1 MDFTARVL
9 DSLTSFSDEQLDRVT
24 ATSSVF
30 FDRRWFRM
38 LDALDLEP
46 LVRGKIAMRYVV
58 VTRSAEPVAV
68 CPFIVTRS
76 KSIYFFYSLK
86 KFFFTSWQ
94 AELLRMNQE
103 KASFIRW
110 IGGVVAA
117 YLGFARATGAGTDGW
132 VLAVSPISHRGDIA
146 IAPMTKEDEQ
156 AVREKVIDALQE
168 VAKDENLPLCF
179 FGVQQERDSLRQT
192 LVRRDFAELFLIYD
206 NLLQLPVTSFDEY
219 LNLFRSDA
227 RRLFNREMK
236 QAREAGVRFEVTHNL
251 NQVSNCMERL
261 YDATYSKYGEE
272 HFHHP
277 ASFWSALG
285 RHVAPHA
292 EALIAYR
299 DREPV
304 GFSALLHKNED
315 LYFWRVG
322 RTYDGEIGE
331 APIYFNLAFYEPV
344 KRALELG
351 AKRLW
356 LGSGAWEAK
365 RRRGATG
372 HALYSYLWFPRRW
385 ARWVLM
391 PYIGTFCRISQE
403 QQAAATQPSA
413 YLKAGVDSASGLP
426 APHVPQRRK
435 DRSSSTR
442 HESPGPT
449 PNPSVTEPRSGPRRS
464 AGFRRCR
471 YSRR

>member
-1 MDFTARVL
+1 MDFTAHVL
-9 DSLTSFSDEQLDRVT
+9 DSLTSFTDEQLDRVT
-24 ATSSVF
+24 ATAGVF

-38 LDALDLEP
+38 LDAIDLEP

-58 VTRSAEPVAV
+58 VTRDTEPVAL

-76 KSIYFFYSLK
+76 ESIYFFYSLK

-94 AELLRMNQE
+94 TELLRMNPE
-103 KASFIRW
+103 KATFIRW

-117 YLGFARATGAGTDGW
+117 YLGFARATGAGTEGW

-146 IAPMTKEDEQ
+146 ITDLPAPDEQ
-156 AVREKVIDALQE
+156 AVREKVIDSLQE
-168 VAKDENLPLCF
+168 VANDENLPLCF
-179 FGVQQERDSLRQT
+179 FGVQQEKDSLRQS

-206 NLLQLPVTSFDEY
+206 NLLQLPVSSFAEY
-219 LNLFRSDA
+219 LDLFRSDA

-236 QAREAGVRFEVTHNL
+236 HAREAGVRFEITHDL
-251 NQVSNCMERL
+251 DEVGSSLERL

-285 RHVAPHA
+285 RFVAPHA

-299 DREPV
+299 DGEPV

-322 RTYDGEIGE
+322 RSYDGEIGD
-331 APIYFNLAFYEPV
+331 APVYFNLAFYEPV

-351 AKRLW
+351 AKRIW

-365 RRRGATG
+365 RRRGAVG
-372 HALYSYLWFPRRW
+372 HALYSYIWFPRRW

-391 PYIGTFCRISQE
+391 PYLETFTRISQE
-403 QQAAATQPSA
+403 QMAEATQPSA
-413 YLKAGVDSASGLP
+413 YLKARVDSASRTP
-426 APHVPQRRK
+426 APH
-435 DRSSSTR
+435 
-442 HESPGPT
+442 PT
-449 PNPSVTEPRSGPRRS
+449 PQPARKNRVIRQDTRAR
-464 AGFRRCR
+464 
-471 YSRR
+471 

>member
-1 MDFTARVL
+1 MDFTVRVL
-9 DSLTSFSDEQLDRVT
+9 DSLTSFTDEQLDRVT
-24 ATSSVF
+24 ATASVF

-38 LDALDLEP
+38 LDAIDLEP
-46 LVRGKIAMRYVV
+46 LVRGRIAKRYVV
-58 VTRSAEPVAV
+58 VCRDAEPVAV

-76 KSIYFFYSLK
+76 ESIYFFYSLK

-94 AELLRMNQE
+94 AELLRMNPE
-103 KASFIRW
+103 KAAFIRW

-117 YLGFARATGAGTDGW
+117 YLGFARATGAGTEGW

-146 IAPMTKEDEQ
+146 IAPVPAADEQ

-168 VAKDENLPLCF
+168 VASAENLPLCF
-179 FGVQQERDSLRQT
+179 FGVQQEKESLRQT
-192 LVRRDFAELFLIYD
+192 LLRREFAELFLIYD
-206 NLLQLPVTSFDEY
+206 NLLQLPVSSFSEY
-219 LNLFRSDA
+219 LDLFRSDA

-236 QAREAGVRFEVTHNL
+236 QAREAGVEFRITHEIDEVSGSL
-251 NQVSNCMERL
+251 ERL

-285 RHVAPHA
+285 RFVAPHA
-292 EALIAYR
+292 EALVAYR
-299 DREPV
+299 DGQPV
-304 GFSALLHKNED
+304 GFSALLHKNDD

-322 RTYDGEIGE
+322 RRYDGEV
-331 APIYFNLAFYEPV
+331 ADTPVYFNLAFYEPV

-365 RRRGATG
+365 RRRGAVG
-372 HALYSYLWFPRRW
+372 HALYSYIWFPRRW
-385 ARWVLM
+385 SRWVLM
-391 PYIGTFCRISQE
+391 PYLDNFSRISQE

-413 YLKAGVDSASGLP
+413 YLKARVDQP
-426 APHVPQRRK
+426 AK
-435 DRSSSTR
+435 
-442 HESPGPT
+442 
-449 PNPSVTEPRSGPRRS
+449 RSGPHRSTVPARRL
-464 AGFRRCR
+464 RT
-471 YSRR
+471 

>member
-1 MDFTARVL
+1 MDFTARAHE
-9 DSLTSFSDEQLDRVT
+9 SLTSFTDAQLDHVT
-24 ATSSVF
+24 ANAGVF

-46 LVRGKIAMRYVV
+46 LVRGKLVKRYVV
-58 VTRSAEPVAV
+58 VNRGAEPVGI

-76 KSIYFFYSLK
+76 ESIYFFYSLK

-94 AELLRMNQE
+94 AELLRMNPE
-103 KASFIRW
+103 KATFIRW

-117 YLGFARATGAGTDGW
+117 YLGFARATGAGTAGW
-132 VLAVSPISHRGDIA
+132 VLVVSPISHRGDIA
-146 IAPMTKEDEQ
+146 IAPMLANDEQ
-156 AVREKVIDALQE
+156 TVREKVIDTLQD
-168 VAKDENLPLCF
+168 VAKNENLPLCF
-179 FGVQQERDSLRQT
+179 FGVQQENDSLRQT

-206 NLLQLPVTSFDEY
+206 NLLQLPVSSFAEY
-219 LNLFRSDA
+219 LDLFRSDA

-236 QAREAGVRFEVTHNL
+236 QAREAGVQFKITHELAEVSGAL
-251 NQVSNCMERL
+251 ERL

-292 EALIAYR
+292 EALVAYR
-299 DREPV
+299 DGEPV
-304 GFSALLHKNED
+304 GFSALLHKNDD

-322 RTYDGEIGE
+322 RSYDGEV
-331 APIYFNLAFYEPV
+331 ADTPVYFNLAFYGPV

-365 RRRGATG
+365 RRRGAVG
-372 HALYSYLWFPRRW
+372 HALYSYIWFPRRW
-385 ARWVLM
+385 ARWVLT
-391 PYIGTFCRISQE
+391 PYLDNFSRISQE

-413 YLKAGVDSASGLP
+413 YLKARLDSAQGAPLP
-426 APHVPQRRK
+426 HSIP
-435 DRSSSTR
+435 
-442 HESPGPT
+442 
-449 PNPSVTEPRSGPRRS
+449 EPVRRSGKSAKLDRRPAVRS
-464 AGFRRCR
+464 
-471 YSRR
+471 